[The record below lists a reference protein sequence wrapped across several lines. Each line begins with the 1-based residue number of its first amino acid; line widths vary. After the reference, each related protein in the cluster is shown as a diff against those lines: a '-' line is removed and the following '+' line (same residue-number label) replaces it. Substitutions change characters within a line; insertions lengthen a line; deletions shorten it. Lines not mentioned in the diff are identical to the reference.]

1 MTKSLF
7 QNIVFALIIYLLLLF
22 KLGYEFGGGD
32 QVEVLPF
39 ALFLKDATLFSNDI
53 YIQSAAAVFPNE
65 RWFII
70 QLVNLVPQQ
79 FMYVWCLI
87 LHLLFSLLLI
97 SGLRNI
103 ASLYIENEWLQWLAV
118 IINLVVLYLYAPGG
132 NELYYNTLS
141 ASLVAKA
148 IGAWAVFYFFNNRFF
163 LSVLLLIP
171 VTWFHPLVGIHLAIL
186 FFGTFVINNLKEY
199 KKHLFTFYKT
209 LFTYLLLA
217 VSFVLYIKLKTDAM
231 QVNSSL
237 SDHDFYN
244 ILFDFRNPHHYNP
257 LAFSRKAFLFTS
269 ILLLIAFYSFRKNK
283 IVLWFLVTG
292 IGLFMLGTL
301 NALSIKNINIASL
314 QFFKIAIWLKFFG
327 VIGTTILVSKLFTL
341 VPPTV
346 FKKYQLFLSATMLML
361 LAVIYFTSNNFELNF
376 SKPEAYS
383 SNAEAN
389 ISQKAK
395 VISDKNAVFIHP
407 LSFTKFLFYAERS
420 TYVNFKAI
428 AREKNYIETWIKR
441 LSLVYNIDANM
452 PEKGFDIQAKA
463 NANFSNIDFAETQLL
478 KEKGITHMITFKT
491 HEIENLEVLAE
502 NEQYR
507 IYKL

>member
-1 MTKSLF
+1 
-7 QNIVFALIIYLLLLF
+7 
-22 KLGYEFGGGD
+22 
-32 QVEVLPF
+32 
-39 ALFLKDATLFSNDI
+39 
-53 YIQSAAAVFPNE
+53 
-65 RWFII
+65 
-70 QLVNLVPQQ
+70 
-79 FMYVWCLI
+79 
-87 LHLLFSLLLI
+87 
-97 SGLRNI
+97 
-103 ASLYIENEWLQWLAV
+103 
-118 IINLVVLYLYAPGG
+118 
-132 NELYYNTLS
+132 
-141 ASLVAKA
+141 
-148 IGAWAVFYFFNNRFF
+148 
-163 LSVLLLIP
+163 
-171 VTWFHPLVGIHLAIL
+171 
-186 FFGTFVINNLKEY
+186 
-199 KKHLFTFYKT
+199 
-209 LFTYLLLA
+209 
-217 VSFVLYIKLKTDAM
+217 
-231 QVNSSL
+231 
-237 SDHDFYN
+237 
-244 ILFDFRNPHHYNP
+244 
-257 LAFSRKAFLFTS
+257 
-269 ILLLIAFYSFRKNK
+269 
-283 IVLWFLVTG
+283 
-292 IGLFMLGTL
+292 
-301 NALSIKNINIASL
+301 
-314 QFFKIAIWLKFFG
+314 
-327 VIGTTILVSKLFTL
+327 